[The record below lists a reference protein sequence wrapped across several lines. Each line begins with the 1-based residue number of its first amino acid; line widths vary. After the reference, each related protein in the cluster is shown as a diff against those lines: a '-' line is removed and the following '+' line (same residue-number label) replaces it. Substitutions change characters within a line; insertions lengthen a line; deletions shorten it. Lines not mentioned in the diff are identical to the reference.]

1 MFNLMAYNMVNIENS
16 PVIGW
21 FSCGATSAVA
31 CKLALSMYENVRLVY
46 IETGSGHSDNLRFLH
61 DCENWYGR
69 KIEVIQSCDYT
80 DVFDVISKRRFINS
94 PFGAACTDVLKKRVR
109 YKFEKSVGSWSGQVW
124 GFDFCTREI
133 NRAIRFKQQY
143 PDTKPLFPLIEKR
156 LSKNECLGILEM
168 AGIEIP
174 KMYKLGYAN
183 NNCVGCVKGGAGY
196 WNKIRVDFPSVFEK
210 MAILERSIGHHCL
223 KDVYLDELPDDV
235 GKNSP
240 VVPECG
246 LFCQLEFADMI
257 DKQANL
263 VFVGALKMSD
273 VK

>member
-1 MFNLMAYNMVNIENS
+1 MLNFKIVNMNNDNNNL
-16 PVIGW
+16 VIAW

-31 CKLALSMYENVRLVY
+31 CKLALSMYDNVNVVY
-46 IETGSGHSDNLRFLH
+46 IDTGSGHSDNLRFIH

-69 KIEVIQSCDYT
+69 KIEVIRSSEYVN
-80 DVFDVISKRRFINS
+80 VFDVISKRRFINS

-109 YKFEKSVGSWSGQVW
+109 FEYEKKVGGWFGQVW
-124 GFDFCTREI
+124 GFDFCKREI

-143 PDTKPLFPLIEKR
+143 PQTKPLFPLIEKR
-156 LSKNECLGILEM
+156 LSKNECLGILKM

-174 KMYKLGYAN
+174 EMYELGYAN
-183 NNCVGCVKGGAGY
+183 NNCIGCVKGGAGY
-196 WNKIRVDFPSVFEK
+196 WNKIRLDFPDVFYK
-210 MAILERSIGHHCL
+210 MSLLERSVGHSCM
-223 KDVYLDELPDDV
+223 KNMFLDELQTDV
-235 GKNSP
+235 GKYES

-257 DKQANL
+257 DKQTNL
-263 VFVGALKMSD
+263 VFAGALKMSE